1 MSERD
6 PITPH
11 DRKHVL
17 LHGRDLAYRDLQGTG
32 DPVLLIH
39 GIGSSLDTWADI
51 PDQLSA
57 QGVRVI
63 AVDLPGHG
71 ESSKGPGDYS
81 LGSFACTLRDLLDH
95 LGIDRVHLV
104 GHSLGGGVAM
114 QFAYQFPQRIA
125 SMLLESSGGLGE
137 EAFTG
142 LRAAALPGSELAIRW
157 AINQRTLTA
166 ASWLGDKLGR
176 VGITPHALSPRA
188 LETVSWLGEPDRRA
202 AFLATL
208 RSVVS
213 PAGQRVSALDKLH
226 LMESSRVLIVWGDRD
241 PMIPMTHGQRA
252 HTLLEGSRF
261 VVFPGAGHEPH
272 LHDPDRF
279 VALVADHISR
289 SSEPA
294 SPPFAAG
301 AGPGSAP

>member
-6 PITPH
+6 TVTPH
-11 DRKHVL
+11 ARDHAF
-17 LHGRDLAYRDLQGTG
+17 LHGRDVAYRDLPGTG
-32 DPVLLIH
+32 TPVLLIH
-39 GIGSSLDTWADI
+39 GIGSSMDTWADI
-51 PDQLSA
+51 PDRLA
-57 QGVRVI
+57 ERGIRVV

-81 LGSFACTLRDLLDH
+81 LGSLASTLRDLLDH
-95 LGIDRVHLV
+95 LDIDRAHLV
-104 GHSLGGGVAM
+104 GHSLGGGVSM
-114 QFAYQFPQRIA
+114 QFAYQFPDRVA

-142 LRAAALPGSELAIRW
+142 LRAAALPGSEVAIRW

-166 ASWLGDKLGR
+166 ASWLGDRLGR

-188 LETVSWLGEPDRRA
+188 LETVSWLGEQDRRA

-213 PAGQRVSALDKLH
+213 PTGQRVSALDKLH
-226 LMESSRVLIVWGDRD
+226 LMQHYRILIVWGDKD
-241 PMIPMTHGQRA
+241 PMIPMAHGQRA

-279 VALVADHISR
+279 VALLHDHVD
-289 SSEPA
+289 
-294 SPPFAAG
+294 G
-301 AGPGSAP
+301 D

>member
-1 MSERD
+1 MSEHD
-6 PITPH
+6 TVTPH
-11 DRKHVL
+11 VRDHVF
-17 LHGRDLAYRDLQGTG
+17 LHGREVAYRDLPGPGT
-32 DPVLLIH
+32 PVLLIH
-39 GIGSSLDTWADI
+39 GIGSSMDTWADI
-51 PDQLSA
+51 PDRLSA
-57 QGVRVI
+57 QGIRVV

-81 LGSFACTLRDLLDH
+81 LGSLASTLRDLLDH
-95 LGIDRVHLV
+95 LAIDRVHLV

-114 QFAYQFPQRIA
+114 QFAYQFPDRVE

-142 LRAAALPGSELAIRW
+142 LRAASLPGSELAIRW

-188 LETVSWLGEPDRRA
+188 LETVSWLGEQDRRA

-213 PAGQRVSALDKLH
+213 PTGQRVSALDKLH
-226 LMESSRVLIVWGDRD
+226 LMQHHPILIVWGDKD
-241 PMIPMTHGQRA
+241 PMIPVTHGERA

-279 VALVADHISR
+279 VALVGDHVG
-289 SSEPA
+289 
-294 SPPFAAG
+294 SP
-301 AGPGSAP
+301 